1 MMSLCSFNAHWAS
14 NHVGEICMFFLMEF
28 LFLKLTGW
36 SLDGWS
42 FVILLVSG
50 FWIEWLVL
58 SSGTDKSCSFGA
70 MIEWL
75 VLSFVT
81 DGNDSKFKIIT
92 YRFVI
97 IINVYLSHVVL
108 APKWCCF
115 RTKMLQCYMLDNFN
129 KCLKS
134 VNHDAFAHQSSV
146 VFAPKLDSIY
156 VLEKFN
162 KYFKSVNHDAFV

>member
-1 MMSLCSFNAHWAS
+1 MSPHPAHKQNIYS
-14 NHVGEICMFFLMEF
+14 QKNVTFYLQSIGELR
-28 LFLKLTGW
+28 
-36 SLDGWS
+36 
-42 FVILLVSG
+42 
-50 FWIEWLVL
+50 
-58 SSGTDKSCSFGA
+58 
-70 MIEWL
+70 
-75 VLSFVT
+75 
-81 DGNDSKFKIIT
+81 T